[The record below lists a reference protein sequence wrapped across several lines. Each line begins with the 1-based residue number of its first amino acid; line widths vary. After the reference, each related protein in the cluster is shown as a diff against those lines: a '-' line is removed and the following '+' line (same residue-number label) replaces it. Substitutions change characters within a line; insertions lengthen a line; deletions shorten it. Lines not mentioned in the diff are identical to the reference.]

1 MVWSIFLFAF
11 LNYYSGVNSQTP
23 WTQPTSMSVSRGQT
37 VKLPCTVTGTVN
49 TISWYQQSSGQAPR
63 YVHYSGGNR
72 GDGIPDR
79 FMASVSGS
87 TGYLTITGTLAE
99 DEADYYCLMWH
110 SSASS
115 LHGATI

>member
-1 MVWSIFLFAF
+1 MIWSIFLFAF
-11 LNYYSGVNSQTP
+11 LNYYSGKQTP

-49 TISWYQQSSGQAPR
+49 AIFWYQQSSGQAPR

-79 FMASVSGS
+79 FTASVSGS
-87 TGYLTITGTLAE
+87 TGYLTITGTQAE
-99 DEADYYCLMWH
+99 DEADYYCAMWH

-115 LHGATI
+115 LHGGTI